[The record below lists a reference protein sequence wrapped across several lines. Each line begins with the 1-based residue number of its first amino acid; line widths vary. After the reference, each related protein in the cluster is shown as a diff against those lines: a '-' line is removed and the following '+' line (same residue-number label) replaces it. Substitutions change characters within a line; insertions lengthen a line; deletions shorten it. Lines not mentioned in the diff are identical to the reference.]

1 MKIEITY
8 DSGNVYK
15 VGKIMDAH
23 ELIEDYI
30 DCVPE
35 GECAD
40 VIDFL
45 RNTDEQTALDFVANG
60 WGIGYIIIK
69 THKTMEETKKQIW
82 VRIGAFID
90 VTDEELQTITNKGEK
105 GAKLLKEKIE
115 SSNIVPQ
122 GDTYIPMESVE
133 IYNEDYDTDIQ
144 ADDDI
149 CFYFE

>member
-8 DSGNVYK
+8 DREDVYK
-15 VGKIMDAH
+15 VGTIMDAH

-60 WGIGYIIIK
+60 WEICYNKIK
-69 THKTMEETKKQIW
+69 
-82 VRIGAFID
+82 
-90 VTDEELQTITNKGEK
+90 
-105 GAKLLKEKIE
+105 
-115 SSNIVPQ
+115 
-122 GDTYIPMESVE
+122 
-133 IYNEDYDTDIQ
+133 
-144 ADDDI
+144 
-149 CFYFE
+149 C